1 MTMLTL
7 GKIWLN
13 FHLLTSRPHRTLA
26 FALAHWQYNP
36 DFKQDKGTVMLSL
49 TRRSGQTIVL
59 QTETEEIKIHFHLDD
74 KQIKVAIDAPEEV
87 RIVRKELLV

>member
-1 MTMLTL
+1 
-7 GKIWLN
+7 
-13 FHLLTSRPHRTLA
+13 
-26 FALAHWQYNP
+26 
-36 DFKQDKGTVMLSL
+36 MLSL